1 MKIAINKSHKGKH
14 PPNTPDGWWS
24 AYNGQFT
31 NVDLPVS
38 ELARAISQ
46 GYGYTTQHKGYRKAA
61 NFICG
66 QHIGLDFDTE
76 DERSTIE
83 ALMADPFIDRYSA
96 IIHTTASHTPEKPRG
111 RVLFILDR
119 PIARAD
125 KYTLLATALLDK
137 FGQAD
142 QGTKDACRLFFG
154 AEACAIV
161 SRDIV
166 LTLEAA
172 AEEIVKPYKSTIS
185 PAKKSPGYRMVPDRN
200 GVPGALLKSH
210 SEALLE
216 RIRSAPDGQKWKKL
230 RDISRTFGGYIS
242 GGYYDSNEARVW
254 LREAIESR
262 RATVANMTGAYKTID
277 EALEYGQLSPLYFD
291 ADRIPENSKLDQT
304 LVITPDTSWRG
315 KALET
320 AGD

>member
-83 ALMADPFIDRYSA
+83 ALRADPFIDRYAA

-142 QGTKDACRLFFG
+142 QNTKDACRLFFG
-154 AEACAIV
+154 AEDCALV
-161 SRDIV
+161 VRDIV

-185 PAKKSPGYRMVPDRN
+185 PAKKSPGYRMVSGRN
-200 GVPGALLKSH
+200 GVPGGLLKTH

-216 RIRSAPDGQKWKKL
+216 RIRSAPDGQKYIKL
-230 RDISRTFGGYIS
+230 RDSSLTFGGYVA
-242 GGYYDSNEARVW
+242 GGYYDETEARTW
-254 LREAIESR
+254 IQEAIDT
-262 RATVANMTGAYKTID
+262 RALTVKSMAAAHKTID
-277 EALEYGQLSPLYFD
+277 ECLKFGQLSPLFFD
-291 ADRIPENSKLDQT
+291 LRRGSPPEDQR

-315 KALET
+315 KALVT